1 MSARFNYGLMSSS
14 REFNR
19 LQGKL
24 DNLYDNYNHNSNFT
38 NLAKAAELVEEN
50 QHVQNKLHRSME
62 NIAVEGALS
71 RSEPVY
77 CYPKEP
83 LYYPTYVK
91 APCTSLAQ
99 ASAAAAAVAA
109 TTAAAVN
116 NDITLRR
123 TLSRKN
129 AELCELSSKFKKE
142 ISDLECQLNS
152 TRLDNCGL
160 KDQLNNTKKELSSEK
175 SRSTSLA
182 IVKDSDITSL
192 KLQLAAAESELSTLE
207 PKAKLALEL
216 ENHVCDLKS
225 EIRHVRESNRVLAD
239 QNACQAEIIVRSR
252 PASPIFLRSRPTSPV
267 LIRSRPVTPCLVRE
281 YSRSPSPYRLSRPTS
296 VCSLSRSG
304 SRIRAVSPMSPN
316 HCTQLIRQD
325 LLVKR
330 FDDLYTR
337 DRLCAMDSLRVFSDN
352 YENNQRVIFSAV
364 QAAFSAAKKAFSTW
378 KIRVRSTVSIT
389 HCGPETLEEAVQSYI
404 NRNVDLYDLPTMVS
418 EVIIAL
424 NCNPKIR
431 LPLGVSYSVI
441 STFIRE
447 CCRTAWEMSALAF
460 PLDTAFA
467 LDAEVYD
474 EARYRRSYDSDCGAP
489 LVSHHVWP
497 CLMQG
502 LMVLVRGEACTRRGA
517 SLYVRPSSPIRCSRP
532 ITPTQLPKSILRS
545 RSSYTFCKY

>member
-1 MSARFNYGLMSSS
+1 MSARFDLGLMSSS

-24 DNLYDNYNHNSNFT
+24 DNLYDSYNYNSNCR
-38 NLAKAAELVEEN
+38 NLSKAAELIDEN
-50 QHVQNKLHRSME
+50 QHIQNKLHRSME
-62 NIAVEGALS
+62 NIAVEGALCRPLPIS
-71 RSEPVY
+71 VCSSPYYVSS
-77 CYPKEP
+77 CYVPKP
-83 LYYPTYVK
+83 S
-91 APCTSLAQ
+91 PCTSLAQ

-116 NDITLRR
+116 NDIALRR

-129 AELCELSSKFKKE
+129 EQICELSSKYKRE
-142 ISDLECQLNS
+142 ISELETQLNS
-152 TRLDNCGL
+152 TRLDNFGL
-160 KDQLNNTKKELSSEK
+160 KDQLNNTKKELSCEK

-182 IVKDSDITSL
+182 IAKDSDISSL
-192 KLQLAAAESELSTLE
+192 KKQLLDAEFELNNLE
-207 PKAKLALEL
+207 PKAKLAIEL
-216 ENHVCDLKS
+216 QQHVCDLKS
-225 EIRHVRESNRVLAD
+225 EINHVRESNKVLAN
-239 QNACQAEIIVRSR
+239 QNAFQADFIVRSR
-252 PASPIFLRSRPTSPV
+252 PSSPVFIRSRPT
-267 LIRSRPVTPCLVRE
+267 TPCIRAI
-281 YSRSPSPYRLSRPTS
+281 SRSPSPCRFSRPTS
-296 VCSLSRSG
+296 ACSLSRSG
-304 SRIRAVSPMSPN
+304 SRIRACSPMSPN

-352 YENNQRVIFSAV
+352 YENNQRVIFAAV
-364 QAAFSAAKKAFSTW
+364 QAAFSTAKKAFNSW
-378 KIRVRSTVSIT
+378 KIRVRSTVAIT

-467 LDAEVYD
+467 LDAEVYEED
-474 EARYRRSYDSDCGAP
+474 RYRRSYDSDCGAP

-502 LMVLVRGEACTRRGA
+502 LQVLVRGEACTRRGA
-517 SLYVRPSSPIRCSRP
+517 SLYVRPSSPIRCNRS
-532 ITPTQLPKSILRS
+532 ITPTPCPKSILRS
-545 RSSYTFCKY
+545 RSSYFCR